1 MADEDVADGKPADG
15 DIPHGNPAD
24 GCGGAV
30 NGEEG
35 EHGVSAPNA
44 KQPENDTAVGKP
56 DKESKASFDIFS
68 YLHKVYAKYGLYE
81 EDMDRFLLYVKR
93 RRAKLK
99 AKTLYK
105 MKKVGNKY
113 ITRLYETDNVDGKY
127 LELLLLDVEACRC
140 RYIKIKTDVNN
151 LKVPYRSTYCYLR
164 RVKRAMDKVKF
175 MNHSVESSVDKNTE
189 LQIKCY
195 SAYVQAAYLL
205 EGKKYEEAVSKV
217 REFTKLVKLVKR
229 AMLNEIVQGTTRS
242 IGEGKKDHAGGEH
255 GDDCGEAQGGESPEE
270 RKHSRASQHIQND
283 LTEQNTFMN
292 TKGNLLIEAERRID
306 ETFDYFLSVILS
318 FERICLYNLRKN
330 KLSNFDEK
338 LHDDEL
344 HIGESSKKSSI
355 KEITDMNKDIS
366 TYKKLEIF
374 MTENTVQIKIEHS
387 TYELNGHGD
396 SNQRDYSSLLKIKN
410 ALDNIKNVIPM
421 EEIEKLYEDT
431 NLREIMLCVNKEDF
445 PLFKFLNS
453 YQANFIV
460 NNYGQAIAKYYECLT
475 IIHEQLIK
483 STGGNKKKA
492 SGNGNKQRGGSLLD
506 EDDKMME
513 KIWNHMEQYL
523 SCEKLYADTERT
535 LLVLMKFLFSIY
547 SASHLKKFSL
557 GNKKNF
563 GDIIEEMPMLH
574 TGIRYADILKQ
585 NIDEL
590 NKLKN
595 NDEIFIN
602 ILQIIKNVKSFCLAC
617 HYAMVGK
624 NAEAH
629 VLFDLVKTRN
639 YVFTKLQQIKMIH
652 NEALLRI
659 TIFFNRLQDVI
670 SLVNEIYYFRHL
682 SIYALQVKT
691 KCVPSDQKLF
701 SVDNSFFEQKMT
713 QMCMDPLRIDMM
725 QLCRDS
731 VLLNPDAHKEE
742 EKASGIRGLLRSF
755 WK

>member
-1 MADEDVADGKPADG
+1 MADVNTADACEGTM
-15 DIPHGNPAD
+15 
-24 GCGGAV
+24 
-30 NGEEG
+30 NGEAG
-35 EHGVSAPNA
+35 DLGKKPKNG
-44 KQPENDTAVGKP
+44 TAMDKP
-56 DKESKASFDIFS
+56 DKGSKASFDIFS

-99 AKTLYK
+99 GKILHK

-175 MNHSVESSVDKNTE
+175 MSDSVGLSVDKNTE

-205 EGKKYEEAVSKV
+205 EGKKFEEGISKV
-217 REFTKLVKLVKR
+217 GEFTKLVKLLKR
-229 AMLNEIVQGTTRS
+229 AMLNEIVEGAHS
-242 IGEGKKDHAGGEH
+242 IGEGKNDGAKEDLYRET
-255 GDDCGEAQGGESPEE
+255 QKGESPES
-270 RKHSRASQHIQND
+270 RRHSRSGQHIQND
-283 LTEQNTFMN
+283 LTENTLMN
-292 TKGNLLIEAERRID
+292 SKGNLLIEAERRIE
-306 ETFDYFLSVILS
+306 ETFDYFLSVIHS
-318 FERICLYNLRKN
+318 FERICLYNLKKN
-330 KLSNFDEK
+330 KLSSFDEK
-338 LHDDEL
+338 LQDEEL
-344 HIGESSKKSSI
+344 QLTGGTKKSSI
-355 KEITDMNKDIS
+355 REITDINKDIS
-366 TYKKLEIF
+366 TYRKLEIF
-374 MTENTVQIKIEHS
+374 MSENTVQIKIEHS
-387 TYELNGHGD
+387 TYELKGNGNSKQGE
-396 SNQRDYSSLLKIKN
+396 YSSLLKIKN
-410 ALDNIKNVIPM
+410 TLDNVKNVIPM
-421 EEIEKLYEDT
+421 EEIKKLYEDT
-431 NLREIMLCVNKEDF
+431 NLREVISSVNKEDF

-460 NNYGQAIAKYYECLT
+460 HNYGQAFAKYYECLT

-483 STGGNKKKA
+483 STGGNKKA
-492 SGNGNKQRGGSLLD
+492 SVSGSEQGGQGNHLH
-506 EDDKMME
+506 EDNKMME

-547 SASHLKKFSL
+547 SASHFKNFPL

-574 TGIRYADILKQ
+574 TGIRYADLLKQ

-639 YVFTKLQQIKMIH
+639 YVYTKLQQIKMIH

-659 TIFFNRLQDVI
+659 TILFNRLQDVI
-670 SLVNEIYYFRHL
+670 SLVNEVYYFRHL

-691 KCVPSDQKLF
+691 KCVPSSQKLF

-731 VLLNPDAHKEE
+731 VLLNPDTHKEE
-742 EKASGIRGLLRSF
+742 EKSSGIRGLLRSF
-755 WK
+755 WR